1 MAPSAVTLAYF
12 TVVEDQRTGWTGG
25 LLLLSSGGRPIEFQ
39 CTLPVRPSRAH
50 EILFG
55 LSLREHLIG
64 EVIGPLLVDKCRT
77 PISMLCFDQ
86 PESMALDSLTD
97 FPVALV
103 VDAAEEQEGPIA
115 SDALTGCG
123 EVMLAGTKLLV
134 PMEQVEQ
141 ATLVAKRMVDLPD
154 ANEPFERIREAIKE
168 AHSQIARSQQS
179 EQSGAA

>member
-1 MAPSAVTLAYF
+1 MPSSAVTLAYF

-25 LLLLSSGGRPIEFQ
+25 LLLLSRGGRPIEFQ

-64 EVIGPLLVDKCRT
+64 EVIGPLLVRKCRT
-77 PISMLCFDQ
+77 PISMLCCDQ
-86 PESMALDSLTD
+86 PESMMMDALTD

-103 VDAAEEQEGPIA
+103 ADAAEEQEGPIA
-115 SDALTGCG
+115 SDALIGCG
-123 EVMLAGTKLLV
+123 EVTLSESKLLL

-141 ATLVAKRMVDLPD
+141 AREIANAMADLPD
-154 ANEPFERIREAIKE
+154 ASEPFERIREAIKE
-168 AHSQIARSQQS
+168 AQSQIARAQAHSS
-179 EQSGAA
+179 SKVA